1 MLRIRQ
7 PKGFELQDMELDL
20 RQPTLVIV
28 GAWNPAIFQ
37 DPWIAKHLWG
47 IPEGQ
52 EVAVAYL
59 TEHDQRTRSTR
70 RTIRFMNGIGLNV
83 TSERLEI
90 FLTDFSPE
98 GMETCEQFC
107 RTIGATLSHTPVGA
121 LGSNLHFNI
130 NDPTEDLLDL
140 LETKDTLDE
149 RYSIISQKHTST
161 IELDDCQ
168 LNFSWIAGPNTYE
181 FDFNF
186 HHESISSAA
195 EIEKLCEG
203 ILKKTLARATDLL
216 SSVYSLN
223 DYDIVSHQIPN
234 AKP

>member
-1 MLRIRQ
+1 
-7 PKGFELQDMELDL
+7 MELDL

-52 EVAVAYL
+52 EVEVAHL

-83 TSERLEI
+83 TNERLEI
-90 FLTDFSPE
+90 FPTDFSPE
-98 GMETCEQFC
+98 GMEKCETLC
-107 RTIGATLSHTPVGA
+107 ATIANTLSHTPVGA
-121 LGSNLHFNI
+121 LGSNFHFNVSE
-130 NDPTEDLLDL
+130 PTEDLLDL

-149 RYSIISQKHTST
+149 RYSLLSQKHTST
-161 IELDDCQ
+161 IELDDCT
-168 LNFSWIAGPNTYE
+168 LNFSWIVGSKMSE

-186 HHESISSAA
+186 HYESISSAE
-195 EIEKLCEG
+195 EIGRLCDG
-203 ILKKTLARATDLL
+203 ILNKNLARASELL
-216 SSVYSLN
+216 ASVYSLD
-223 DYDIVSHQIPN
+223 DYHIVSHQPPS
-234 AKP
+234 AKL